1 MNIENSKVLFNKSK
15 TLAPAG
21 VHSPV
26 RAFQAVGGTPL
37 FFDKGKGAH
46 IWDVDGN
53 VYIDFCMCWGALSLG
68 HSHPH
73 VISAI
78 QEQTTKGTHF
88 GTPTTLDVKL
98 AEMILE
104 SIAPFEKIRFV
115 NSGTEAVMTAIR
127 LARGYTGKTKI
138 IKVNGAYHG
147 HTDSL
152 LISSGSGLSTHGISS
167 SAGVPQFFTKNTLII
182 PFNNETVLKETF
194 KKYGDDIA
202 AIIIEPVMANNG
214 LFQHSPSYIQLCRE
228 LTKKYSSLFLFDEV
242 ITGFRVNE
250 GGAQS
255 LYHIQPDIGTYGKI
269 IGGGLPI
276 GAIAASSEIMDHLA
290 PLGPVYQA
298 GTLSGNPLAM
308 ASGLATLKEMKTN
321 NYYKNI
327 ETLGSYLDQKVKRL
341 KSIFYKRISGIFW
354 FCMSSQNEPQSP
366 DNIHSKAKEAYRHY
380 YHHLLNKGIY
390 LPPSPYEVLFLSS
403 AHTIEDIDSL
413 FNALESLNETSGDK
427 LL

>member
-1 MNIENSKVLFNKSK
+1 MNIENSKTLFHKSE

-37 FFDKGKGAH
+37 FFDRGKGAH

-53 VYIDFCMCWGALSLG
+53 SYIDFCMCWGALSLG
-68 HSHPH
+68 HSHPQ

-78 QEQTTKGTHF
+78 QEQAIKGTHF
-88 GTPTTLDVKL
+88 GTPTTLDVEL

-104 SIAPFEKIRFV
+104 SISPFEKIRFV
-115 NSGTEAVMTAIR
+115 NSGTEAVMTAMR

-138 IKVNGAYHG
+138 IKINGAYHG

-152 LISSGSGLSTHGISS
+152 LVSAGSGLATHGISS
-167 SAGVPQFFTKNTLII
+167 SAGVPQFFTNNTLIV
-182 PFNNETVLKETF
+182 PFNDELLLKETF
-194 KKYGDDIA
+194 EKYGEDIA

-214 LFQHSPSYIQLCRE
+214 LFQYSPSYIHLCRD

-242 ITGFRVNE
+242 ITGFRVGKE
-250 GGAQS
+250 GART
-255 LYHIQPDIGTYGKI
+255 LYDVQPDIGTYGKI

-276 GAIAASSEIMDHLA
+276 GAIAASSEIMDYLA

-308 ASGLATLKEMKTN
+308 TSGLATLKEMKKN

-327 ETLGSYLDQKVKRL
+327 ETLGTYLDQKVKKL
-341 KSIFYKRISGIFW
+341 KNFYYKRIGGIFW
-354 FCMSSQNEPQSP
+354 FCTDKDPKSP
-366 DNIHSKAKEAYRHY
+366 DNIPPTIKETYRHH
-380 YHHLLNKGIY
+380 YHHLLSQGIY

-403 AHTIEDIDSL
+403 AHTVENIDSL
-413 FNALESLNETSGDK
+413 LNALQSANEK
-427 LL
+427 LGLL